1 MARGTGPSAGLTHK
15 GSVPPPHPRGCP
27 RPHGGDRQSVLSR
40 VGVRAR
46 AAVTR
51 ASERARPMRGE
62 GARAAW
68 GREGPV
74 GSERGVGAA
83 GRSQSQHW
91 KSCIPAAIGNKQT
104 GWPPHPTAQSPQAK
118 ALCLPAFADPLPS
131 PCPTPP
137 PHHTHAPLRT
147 PQEHHPPRSV
157 FGDSFLK
164 PSSAGPCHRI
174 PRGVGRG
181 GILVLHAKTAHE
193 ARNPCVVRPLTSSV
207 NLHQAEPS
215 AV

>member
-1 MARGTGPSAGLTHK
+1 MAQGTGPSAGLTHR

-62 GARAAW
+62 GAGAAW

-91 KSCIPAAIGNKQT
+91 KSCIPAAIGNKQM
-104 GWPPHPTAQSPQAK
+104 GWPPHPTAQSPSAEPPSQGP
-118 ALCLPAFADPLPS
+118 LSPGIRRPSSLTLPDPS
-131 PCPTPP
+131 AP
-137 PHHTHAPLRT
+137 PHTRS
-147 PQEHHPPRSV
+147 PPYPTGTSPAT
-157 FGDSFLK
+157 L
-164 PSSAGPCHRI
+164 
-174 PRGVGRG
+174 GVR
-181 GILVLHAKTAHE
+181 
-193 ARNPCVVRPLTSSV
+193 
-207 NLHQAEPS
+207 
-215 AV
+215 